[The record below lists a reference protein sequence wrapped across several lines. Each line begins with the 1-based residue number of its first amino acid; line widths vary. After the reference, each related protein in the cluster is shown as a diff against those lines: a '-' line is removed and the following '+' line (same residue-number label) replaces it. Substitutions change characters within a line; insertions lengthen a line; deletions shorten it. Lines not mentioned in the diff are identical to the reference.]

1 MWWWWW
7 WWWWWEMSHRS
18 CLLNSHKSVYCQRG
32 RYATNHIWESLITDS
47 SLCDL
52 ALKQHSMIFI
62 NIFSMKTCHQ
72 KASLT
77 PNTWSLPGFP
87 VSVHIESLKLLRY
100 WNSKRKS
107 VSGLDKVLHR
117 SLACV
122 SAVNLRTG
130 WNLWTRAWER
140 QRAATT
146 GFWALCTQ

>member
-1 MWWWWW
+1 MWWW

-62 NIFSMKTCHQ
+62 NIFFNENVPSKGVINPKHLIPARISC
-72 KASLT
+72 
-77 PNTWSLPGFP
+77 
-87 VSVHIESLKLLRY
+87 VSGHIESLKLLRY

-130 WNLWTRAWER
+130 WNLWTRAWEG